1 MRCNISIHD
10 VAPSNLNRIN
20 EIINYLSD
28 RHSINKITLLIIP
41 GLPWEEEQINKL
53 TKWQNTNRIELAAH
67 GWIHKSKSSKNI
79 LHFLHSKLISDDCA
93 EHLSRSKEEIIKIM
107 NDSFSWFND
116 NGLKSPTLYVP
127 PAWAM
132 GELTKK
138 DIESLPFNEVE
149 VTSGVF
155 INSKFNFIPLIGF
168 ETKTYLSF
176 LILKILNKFNYILY
190 MFYGKI
196 RIAIHPDDFN
206 LLLKKDIDK
215 YLQKVTDTFQFS
227 ELV

>member
-1 MRCNISIHD
+1 
-10 VAPSNLNRIN
+10 
-20 EIINYLSD
+20 
-28 RHSINKITLLIIP
+28 
-41 GLPWEEEQINKL
+41 
-53 TKWQNTNRIELAAH
+53 
-67 GWIHKSKSSKNI
+67 
-79 LHFLHSKLISDDCA
+79 
-93 EHLSRSKEEIIKIM
+93 M

-127 PAWAM
+127 PAWAL

-155 INSKFNFIPLIGF
+155 ISSKFNFIPLIGF
-168 ETKTYLSF
+168 EAKTYLSF
-176 LILKILNKFNYILY
+176 LMLKILNRLNYILY

-196 RIAIHPDDFN
+196 IIAIHPDDFN

-215 YLQKVTDTFQFS
+215 YLRKATDTFRFN
-227 ELV
+227 ELAR

>member
-1 MRCNISIHD
+1 M
-10 VAPSNLNRIN
+10 
-20 EIINYLSD
+20 
-28 RHSINKITLLIIP
+28 
-41 GLPWEEEQINKL
+41 
-53 TKWQNTNRIELAAH
+53 
-67 GWIHKSKSSKNI
+67 
-79 LHFLHSKLISDDCA
+79 
-93 EHLSRSKEEIIKIM
+93 
-107 NDSFSWFND
+107 
-116 NGLKSPTLYVP
+116 P

-155 INSKFNFIPLIGF
+155 INSKFNFIPLLGF

-206 LLLKKDIDK
+206 LLLK
-215 YLQKVTDTFQFS
+215 T
-227 ELV
+227 